1 MKLIFRVKHIF
12 NIMQPLFKL
21 AKVSQPPK
29 CLDKNSTYFAFQNIG
44 EYHEEETH
52 LDS

>member
-1 MKLIFRVKHIF
+1 M
-12 NIMQPLFKL
+12 
-21 AKVSQPPK
+21 AKQLSQPPK
-29 CLDKNSTYFAFQNIG
+29 CLDKNSTYFAFQNSG

>member
-1 MKLIFRVKHIF
+1 MNLFLIICGSSKIYTEKL
-12 NIMQPLFKL
+12 L
-21 AKVSQPPK
+21 SQPPK